1 MSAPNLLRNALAA
14 GLCLSSALIGSAA
27 LAGETAPSSPTAFK
41 ALRHLGERCLK
52 ISIPGVPCPGLQ
64 PSRPR
69 PVPRPRPSGSD
80 LGKFSSLLISGSLGR
95 LLPLETGAQRFL
107 IDPRWDQG
115 KKVTPGSIEVRVGQ
129 TLLSDC
135 NGLAFAGSF
144 KPVSSVRSERY
155 QFWSFQSG
163 GLISTLRACPDATRH
178 ERLVWMSGKPAEIPW
193 SGRATVIDLPEGW
206 TLQWRR
212 QGGGSPGPWINIRSL
227 QSPLSSS
234 GAPSE
239 QPLQGS
245 I

>member
-1 MSAPNLLRNALAA
+1 MSAPNLLRDVLAA

-41 ALRHLGERCLK
+41 ALRQLGERCLK
-52 ISIPGVPCPGLQ
+52 IYIPGVPCPGLQ

-69 PVPRPRPSGSD
+69 PVPRPSVSD

-107 IDPRWDQG
+107 IDPRRDQG

-206 TLQWRR
+206 TLQWRCTGEGR
-212 QGGGSPGPWINIRSL
+212 WKTAK
-227 QSPLSSS
+227 PLPYSAELRLLS
-234 GAPSE
+234 
-239 QPLQGS
+239 
-245 I
+245 